1 MTEKKSYINRVADEL
16 LELQLEAAGVVLIEG
31 AKWCGKTTTALQQAK
46 SVLFMDEPKR
56 KEEYLRLAESDIEV
70 LLEGKNPRLID
81 EWQKA
86 PQFWDACRYLVDR
99 RDNDGQFIL
108 TGSAEPVDQS
118 KISHTGTGRI
128 GWVKMRPMSL
138 FESGESNGSVSLDTL
153 FNDNFKSAEG
163 NELNL
168 RMLCYLICRGGWPK
182 AIGKSERAALRQ
194 AFNYVD
200 AVAKREVVEVDKVH
214 RSEANT
220 RRLLRSYARHQASQA
235 TNGTIAAD
243 LKANDGDSLNDAT
256 IASYLNALRKIFVI
270 EDMEAWN
277 PNLRS
282 KAAIRTTD
290 TRYFVDPSIATAS
303 LGLGPNDLMKDLNTM
318 GLLFE
323 TMVVRDLRVYA
334 EVLDGNIFHYR
345 DNNGLECDSVLHL
358 RNGHYGLIEIKL
370 GGESLIEEG
379 AANLRSLTKKIDT
392 DKMYAPS
399 FLMVIVG
406 TGRYAYRREDGIL
419 VVPIGC
425 LKH

>member
-1 MTEKKSYINRVADEL
+1 MVEEKAYLKRLADEQ
-16 LELQLEAAGVVLIEG
+16 LELQLEAAGVVVVEG
-31 AKWCGKTTTALQQAK
+31 AKWCGKTTTALQQAN
-46 SVLFMDEPKR
+46 SVIFIDEPKR

-70 LLEGKNPRLID
+70 LLDGNTPRLID

-86 PQFWDACRYLVDR
+86 PQFWDACRFIVDR
-99 RDNDGQFIL
+99 RGDEGQFIL

-118 KISHTGTGRI
+118 KMSHTGTGRV

-138 FESGESNGSVSLDTL
+138 FESGESNGSISLGEL
-153 FNDNFKSAEG
+153 FEGRFKPAEG

-168 RMLCYLICRGGWPK
+168 KDLCYLICRGGWPK

-194 AFNYVD
+194 AFNYID
-200 AVAKREVVEVDKVH
+200 AVAKREIIEVDEVH
-214 RSEANT
+214 RNETNT

-235 TNGTIAAD
+235 TNGTISAD
-243 LKANDGDSLNDAT
+243 LKANDGDTLNEAT
-256 IASYLNALRKIFVI
+256 IASYLKALRKIFVI

-318 GLLFE
+318 GLFFE
-323 TMVVRDLRVYA
+323 TLAVRDLRVYA
-334 EVLDGNIFHYR
+334 EALDGSVFHYR

-358 RNGHYGLIEIKL
+358 RNGHYGLVEIKL
-370 GGESLIEEG
+370 GGETLINEG
-379 AANLRSLTKKIDT
+379 ASNLLSLAKKIDT
-392 DKMYAPS
+392 QKMYAPS
-399 FLMVIVG
+399 FMMVLVG
-406 TGRYAYRREDGIL
+406 SGRYAYRREDGVL
-419 VVPIGC
+419 VVPIGS
-425 LKH
+425 LKN